1 MHLEHYKENNYDF
14 YSIHILSSAIYYLQ
28 PLKQGLCERLF
39 SKGGGPQL
47 AKSLN
52 GSFSYLKVGPLHL
65 EMKIEEWPTGSNG
78 AKKGQKVPYGAK
90 HGQKGQRGQTRPNG
104 VKRAYFL
111 HACIFL

>member
-1 MHLEHYKENNYDF
+1 MHLEHYKEDNYDF

-39 SKGGGPQL
+39 SKKGGPQL

-52 GSFSYLKVGPLHL
+52 GSFFYLKVGPLHL

-78 AKKGQKVPYGAK
+78 AKKCLTEPNMAKRANGAKRGQMGPYGAD
-90 HGQKGQRGQTRPNG
+90 
-104 VKRAYFL
+104 FL
-111 HACIFL
+111 HARIFL